1 MDIISDDALTSLH
14 SKDKFLPF
22 ASAITAAALTAYA
35 FYRRYY
41 QESLNGIPVGLRGI
55 PTPTAILPYAGK
67 YNIINKIICSR
78 TIFNSCVFDTIR
90 TSVFFGR
97 STHYSAYAVAS
108 RIRFVLLF
116 LFIWWKQSLS
126 EREKIK

>member
-41 QESLNGIPVGLRGI
+41 QESLNGIPSGLRGI
-55 PTPTAILPYAGK
+55 PAPTATLPYAGK
-67 YNIINKIICSR
+67 YNDVINKNICSKN
-78 TIFNSCVFDTIR
+78 IFNSCVFDIMIL
-90 TSVFFGR
+90 G
-97 STHYSAYAVAS
+97 H
-108 RIRFVLLF
+108 LF
-116 LFIWWKQSLS
+116 SLGDQPIIQLMQWHQ
-126 EREKIK
+126 ELGLR